1 MERRLTEEEVT
12 KNVLSALL
20 KLEWSIICFD
30 FPQSGTGKQLHPNG
44 AKSKTEGIWVPDIV
58 ALKNK
63 TLLCFENKDHFEQ
76 SDVQKLNDIKTTS
89 RYSDALFRLLNGEE
103 FSKVIYGIALPW
115 SKHSECRAKEALKLI
130 DCAILLKSDESFL
143 ELGRKVLR

>member
-1 MERRLTEEEVT
+1 MESRLTEEDVT

-44 AKSKTEGIWVPDIV
+44 AKSKTEGIWIPDIV

-63 TLLCFENKDHFEQ
+63 TILCFENKDHFEQ
-76 SDVQKLNDIKTTS
+76 SDVRKLNDIKTTD
-89 RYSDALFRLLNGEE
+89 RYSDALCRLLNGKE
-103 FSKVIYGIALPW
+103 FNKVVYGIALPW
-115 SKHSECRAKEALKLI
+115 STNNEGRAKESLEMI
-130 DCAILLKSDESFL
+130 DFAILLKDENVFL